1 MLFSKGNNIYLF
13 KLLRRRHEVRLNL
26 FLKRVVRE
34 WLLLQRLL
42 VQLKQRLKL
51 LIRYDLAPIIRIL
64 EVVVANVSTDVLSYI
79 DTRLQLIRTPTSEL
93 GHLTADRDRL
103 HKSRRGI
110 LSTIRILALLLH
122 STRGILLELLERLV
136 EGTKKANTTHTAL
149 IASRANSVD
158 LILDLLLQRVKG
170 SKNGLAINN
179 TTLLGDLRCSCSSC
193 RGGFLNYLLNYLLN
207 GSLSD
212 LLLAG

>member
-13 KLLRRRHEVRLNL
+13 TNYLDAA
-26 FLKRVVRE
+26 
-34 WLLLQRLL
+34 QRLL

-64 EVVVANVSTDVLSYI
+64 EVVVANVSADVLSYI

-93 GHLTADRDRL
+93 GHLTTDRDRL

-179 TTLLGDLRCSCSSC
+179 TTLLGDLRCSCGSCSSC
-193 RGGFLNYLLNYLLN
+193 RCGFLNYLLNYLLDR
-207 GSLSD
+207 SLSD